1 LNADMSFVHLI
12 AGASPFVQL
21 VMAILI
27 LASILA
33 WTVIF
38 AKWRQLRRAR
48 AAAEAFELKPG
59 EQAMEAVF
67 AAGFKEFARLK
78 KEGLAPDEIMEG
90 VQRSM
95 RVALGRQMEVLEQHL
110 PFLATVGST
119 SPYIG
124 LLGTVWGIMNAF
136 RALSGVKQ
144 ATLAMVAPGIAEALI
159 ATALQ
164 PHGDRRGP
172 PGRSAPGL
180 PGRVRQHP
188 PTTGAP
194 LMPAPAPRQRR
205 RPMAEINVV
214 PYIDVTLVLL
224 VIFIVTAPLLT
235 QGVQVDLPQAAA
247 TPIVPE
253 ENKEPLVVT
262 VDAQGRFFLNVGE
275 NPEAPVDEGGAAPPA
290 GDAGAGAG

>member
-12 AGASPFVQL
+12 TGASPFVQL

-48 AAAEAFELKPG
+48 AAAEAFESRFWSGAELAGLYKELVQNELKPG

-67 AAGFKEFARLK
+67 VSGFKEFARLK
-78 KEGLAPDEIMEG
+78 KEGLEPDEVMEG

-95 RVALGRQMEVLEQHL
+95 RVALGRQMEILEQHL

-159 ATALQ
+159 ATAFGLFAAI
-164 PHGDRRGP
+164 PAVIAYNRLVTDVDRL
-172 PGRSAPGL
+172 A
-180 PGRVRQHP
+180 
-188 PTTGAP
+188 
-194 LMPAPAPRQRR
+194 
-205 RPMAEINVV
+205 
-214 PYIDVTLVLL
+214 
-224 VIFIVTAPLLT
+224 
-235 QGVQVDLPQAAA
+235 
-247 TPIVPE
+247 
-253 ENKEPLVVT
+253 
-262 VDAQGRFFLNVGE
+262 GRFQAFQEEFVNILQRQVRR
-275 NPEAPVDEGGAAPPA
+275 
-290 GDAGAGAG
+290 

>member
-1 LNADMSFVHLI
+1 MNTDMSFVHLI

-21 VMAILI
+21 VMAILV
-27 LASILA
+27 LASLLA

-48 AAAEAFELKPG
+48 AAAEAFESRFWSGAELAGLYKELVQNELKPG

-67 AAGFKEFARLK
+67 VSGFKEFARLK
-78 KEGLAPDEIMEG
+78 KEGLEPDEIMDG

-95 RVALGRQMEVLEQHL
+95 RVALGRQMEILEQHL

-159 ATALQ
+159 ATAFGLFAAI
-164 PHGDRRGP
+164 PAVVAYNRLITDVDRL
-172 PGRSAPGL
+172 A
-180 PGRVRQHP
+180 
-188 PTTGAP
+188 
-194 LMPAPAPRQRR
+194 
-205 RPMAEINVV
+205 
-214 PYIDVTLVLL
+214 
-224 VIFIVTAPLLT
+224 
-235 QGVQVDLPQAAA
+235 
-247 TPIVPE
+247 
-253 ENKEPLVVT
+253 
-262 VDAQGRFFLNVGE
+262 GRFQAFQEEFVNILQRQVRR
-275 NPEAPVDEGGAAPPA
+275 
-290 GDAGAGAG
+290 

>member
-1 LNADMSFVHLI
+1 MNADMSFVHLI
-12 AGASPFVQL
+12 TGASPFVQL

-48 AAAEAFELKPG
+48 AAAEAFESRFWSGAELAGLYKELVQNELKPG

-67 AAGFKEFARLK
+67 VSGFKEFARLK
-78 KEGLAPDEIMEG
+78 KEGLEPDEVMEG

-95 RVALGRQMEVLEQHL
+95 RVALGRQMEILEQHL

-159 ATALQ
+159 ATAFGLFAAI
-164 PHGDRRGP
+164 PAVIAYNRLVTDVDRL
-172 PGRSAPGL
+172 A
-180 PGRVRQHP
+180 
-188 PTTGAP
+188 
-194 LMPAPAPRQRR
+194 
-205 RPMAEINVV
+205 
-214 PYIDVTLVLL
+214 
-224 VIFIVTAPLLT
+224 
-235 QGVQVDLPQAAA
+235 
-247 TPIVPE
+247 
-253 ENKEPLVVT
+253 
-262 VDAQGRFFLNVGE
+262 GRFQAFQEEFVNILQRQVRR
-275 NPEAPVDEGGAAPPA
+275 
-290 GDAGAGAG
+290 

>member
-1 LNADMSFVHLI
+1 MNTDMSFVHLI

-21 VMAILI
+21 VMAILV
-27 LASILA
+27 LASLLA

-48 AAAEAFELKPG
+48 VAAEAFESRFWSGAELAGLYKELVQNELKPG

-67 AAGFKEFARLK
+67 VSGFKEFARLK
-78 KEGLAPDEIMEG
+78 KEGLEPDEIMDG

-95 RVALGRQMEVLEQHL
+95 RVALGRQMEILEQHL

-159 ATALQ
+159 ATAFGLFAAI
-164 PHGDRRGP
+164 PAVVAYNRLITDVDRL
-172 PGRSAPGL
+172 A
-180 PGRVRQHP
+180 
-188 PTTGAP
+188 
-194 LMPAPAPRQRR
+194 
-205 RPMAEINVV
+205 
-214 PYIDVTLVLL
+214 
-224 VIFIVTAPLLT
+224 
-235 QGVQVDLPQAAA
+235 
-247 TPIVPE
+247 
-253 ENKEPLVVT
+253 
-262 VDAQGRFFLNVGE
+262 GRFQAFQEEFVNILQRQVRR
-275 NPEAPVDEGGAAPPA
+275 
-290 GDAGAGAG
+290 

>member
-1 LNADMSFVHLI
+1 MSFVHLI
-12 AGASPFVQL
+12 TGASPFVQL

-48 AAAEAFELKPG
+48 AAAEAFESRFWSGAELAGLYKELVQGELKPG

-67 AAGFKEFARLK
+67 VSGFKEFARLK
-78 KEGLAPDEIMEG
+78 KENLAPDEVMEG

-159 ATALQ
+159 ATAFGLFAAIPAVIAYNRLVTDVDRLAGRLQ
-164 PHGDRRGP
+164 AFQEEFVNILQRQVRR
-172 PGRSAPGL
+172 
-180 PGRVRQHP
+180 
-188 PTTGAP
+188 
-194 LMPAPAPRQRR
+194 
-205 RPMAEINVV
+205 
-214 PYIDVTLVLL
+214 
-224 VIFIVTAPLLT
+224 
-235 QGVQVDLPQAAA
+235 
-247 TPIVPE
+247 
-253 ENKEPLVVT
+253 
-262 VDAQGRFFLNVGE
+262 
-275 NPEAPVDEGGAAPPA
+275 
-290 GDAGAGAG
+290 

>member
-1 LNADMSFVHLI
+1 MSFVHLI

-21 VMAILI
+21 VMAILV
-27 LASILA
+27 LASLLA

-48 AAAEAFELKPG
+48 AAAEAFESRFWSGAELAGLYKELVQNELKPG

-67 AAGFKEFARLK
+67 VSGFKEFARLK
-78 KEGLAPDEIMEG
+78 KEGLEPDEIMDG

-95 RVALGRQMEVLEQHL
+95 RVALGRQMEILEQHL

-159 ATALQ
+159 ATAFGLFAAI
-164 PHGDRRGP
+164 PAVVAYNRLITDVDRL
-172 PGRSAPGL
+172 A
-180 PGRVRQHP
+180 
-188 PTTGAP
+188 
-194 LMPAPAPRQRR
+194 
-205 RPMAEINVV
+205 
-214 PYIDVTLVLL
+214 
-224 VIFIVTAPLLT
+224 
-235 QGVQVDLPQAAA
+235 
-247 TPIVPE
+247 
-253 ENKEPLVVT
+253 
-262 VDAQGRFFLNVGE
+262 GRFQAFQEEFVNILQRQVRR
-275 NPEAPVDEGGAAPPA
+275 
-290 GDAGAGAG
+290 

>member
-48 AAAEAFELKPG
+48 AAAEAFESRFWSGAELAGLYKELMQGELKPG

-159 ATALQ
+159 ATAFGLFAAIPAVIAYNRMVTDVDRLAGRLQ
-164 PHGDRRGP
+164 AFQEEFVNILQRQVRR
-172 PGRSAPGL
+172 
-180 PGRVRQHP
+180 
-188 PTTGAP
+188 
-194 LMPAPAPRQRR
+194 
-205 RPMAEINVV
+205 
-214 PYIDVTLVLL
+214 
-224 VIFIVTAPLLT
+224 
-235 QGVQVDLPQAAA
+235 
-247 TPIVPE
+247 
-253 ENKEPLVVT
+253 
-262 VDAQGRFFLNVGE
+262 
-275 NPEAPVDEGGAAPPA
+275 
-290 GDAGAGAG
+290 

>member
-1 LNADMSFVHLI
+1 MNTDMSFVHLI

-21 VMAILI
+21 VMAILV
-27 LASILA
+27 LASLLA

-48 AAAEAFELKPG
+48 VAAEAFESRFWSGAELAGLYKELMQNELKPG

-67 AAGFKEFARLK
+67 VSGFKEFARLK
-78 KEGLAPDEIMEG
+78 KEGLEPDEIMDG

-95 RVALGRQMEVLEQHL
+95 RVALGRQMEILEQHL

-159 ATALQ
+159 ATAFGLFAAI
-164 PHGDRRGP
+164 PAVVAYNRLITDVDRL
-172 PGRSAPGL
+172 A
-180 PGRVRQHP
+180 
-188 PTTGAP
+188 
-194 LMPAPAPRQRR
+194 
-205 RPMAEINVV
+205 
-214 PYIDVTLVLL
+214 
-224 VIFIVTAPLLT
+224 
-235 QGVQVDLPQAAA
+235 
-247 TPIVPE
+247 
-253 ENKEPLVVT
+253 
-262 VDAQGRFFLNVGE
+262 GRFQAFQEEFVNILQRQVRR
-275 NPEAPVDEGGAAPPA
+275 
-290 GDAGAGAG
+290 